1 VTTGDRTSGKVHR
14 KSTSSTPDARKVET
28 LLTQIR
34 ACRICEAYLPLG
46 PRPVLQASATSR
58 LLIVSQAP
66 GRKVHE
72 SGIPFDDVSGE
83 RLREWLGIDKSVFY
97 DPSRVA
103 IVPMGFCFPGSGKS
117 GDLPPRPECAPTW
130 HPRLLPLLS
139 QVQLTLAIG
148 QYAQAGMLGALR
160 GANLTQTVRDW
171 RTHLARGVL
180 PLPHPSPRNRPW
192 VMHNLWF
199 EVELLPVLRERV
211 ATLLRADD

>member
-1 VTTGDRTSGKVHR
+1 MSHTESFDHLM
-14 KSTSSTPDARKVET
+14 AR
-28 LLTQIR
+28 IR
-34 ACRICEAYLPLG
+34 ACRICEAHLPLG
-46 PRPVLQASATSR
+46 PRPVLQASVTSR

-72 SGIPFDDVSGE
+72 TGIPFNDVSGD
-83 RLREWLGIDKSVFY
+83 RLREWLGIDKATFY
-97 DPSRVA
+97 DAGRVA
-103 IVPMGFCFPGSGKS
+103 IVPMGFCFPGSGKG

-130 HPRLLPLLS
+130 HPRLLPLLT

-148 QYAQAGMLGALR
+148 QYAQAGLLGVPR
-160 GANLTQTVRDW
+160 GTKLTDTVHNW

-199 EVELLPVLRERV
+199 EAELLPVLRERV
-211 ATLLRADD
+211 AGALNTVPEPG